1 MRLLFLLWGCLVLPG
16 YGTLVGPKEI
26 SGFAGESVTL
36 QCTYGDEL
44 KKYPKY
50 WCKDV
55 GVFVSRCSTTVY
67 AGEDGRES
75 SKDRVSILDSRRDR
89 TLTVTL
95 RELTPTDTGKYLCGI
110 SKLGFDKTFQ
120 VSLHVFSGPCCT
132 PSPIPSLQPLATRS
146 LQPKAK
152 TWQTQPPELRA
163 YRLAT
168 QLSSTSREDTS
179 LVPSSSSSRPRVSI
193 PLVRILAPVLVLL
206 TLLLFTGLAVIGR
219 CMFQWKKEAQL
230 AEDTLEKEKAVG
242 NNWVPEYAVINLAG
256 PSESDTS
263 PKPPTCPYTEVQHL
277 NQNSEEDEASLQ
289 GLERS
294 VIPGPPL
301 HMSGEALDFIAV

>member
-120 VSLHVFSGPCCT
+120 VSLHVFSG
-132 PSPIPSLQPLATRS
+132 
-146 LQPKAK
+146 
-152 TWQTQPPELRA
+152 A

-230 AEDTLEKEKAVG
+230 AEDTLEKEKVHLSHVAVG